1 MSAAE
6 ATAPIALTPGT
17 QLNPKQ
23 IDMLKGL
30 RNGTLLPQLLCTY
43 RDDAKVQ
50 IDKIRAAIGS
60 NDLPVVVSST
70 HSLKSASFS
79 IGADGIGALCAAM
92 ESAARGRALSNGPEL
107 ASQLESLYS
116 SLLPELEAFLTP

>member
-1 MSAAE
+1 MSPAE
-6 ATAPIALTPGT
+6 ATAPMASLPGK

-30 RNGTLLPQLLCTY
+30 RNGALLPQLLRTY

-50 IDKIRAAIGS
+50 IDKIRAAVAA

-92 ESAARGRALSNGPEL
+92 ESAARGGALPNGPEL
-107 ASQLESLYS
+107 GSQLASLYS
-116 SLLPELEAFLTP
+116 SLLPELESFLTP